1 VKQTLVAMSDGLR
14 AVDGYMMPS
23 VLLVD
28 DNAIQAATRQTILRR
43 GGYSAIAVLSP
54 RRALEQLQSWEFPA
68 PIGLIITD
76 HIMPEMNGA
85 SFVKELRRTD
95 ALTPVMVIS
104 GLEEAESEYAGMN
117 VVFLLKPLHPEHLLE
132 NVHHFL
138 KPDA

>member
-1 VKQTLVAMSDGLR
+1 MT
-14 AVDGYMMPS
+14 PS
-23 VLLVD
+23 AVLLID

-54 RRALEQLQSWEFPA
+54 RRALEQLQSWEFPV

-104 GLEEAESEYAGMN
+104 GLEEAEAEYAGMN

-138 KPDA
+138 EPGSGPGSSRGANSLVR